1 MYSQIIIEIYLWFT
15 IMIEIIND
23 IDTNGNN
30 FFKTIQSNKVILF
43 CFLLREIAILP
54 NTIKINNSKII
65 FMEMTIRNY
74 FHV

>member
-54 NTIKINNSKII
+54 DAIKINNSKII